1 MVNSLTAL
9 LVILGYGL
17 VIGIAGLV
25 FAARERGSRRKA
37 RAAGQRYAP
46 SALANTLHGRL
57 KTDSGEEMEVYFQ
70 SASR

>member
-9 LVILGYGL
+9 FVILGYGL

-25 FAARERGSRRKA
+25 FAARERGLRRKA
-37 RAAGQRYAP
+37 RAASERNAP
-46 SALANTLHGRL
+46 SVLANTLHSRL

-70 SASR
+70 SANR

>member
-1 MVNSLTAL
+1 MVNSFTAL

-25 FAARERGSRRKA
+25 FAARERGLRRKA
-37 RAAGQRYAP
+37 RAASEPRAP
-46 SALANTLHGRL
+46 SALTNTLHGRL